1 MYIGKS
7 AIVGFATLNGNDT
20 FRFDT
25 IFEIY
30 LEHGQTVRWRVQ
42 RASDVE
48 EWSKFVKEL
57 ADFIETPVHVA
68 QEQPGTLLFD
78 CLLSPAPSP
87 A

>member
-7 AIVGFATLNGNDT
+7 AIVGFAALNGVDT
-20 FRFDT
+20 NA
-25 IFEIY
+25 ILSVVELY

-78 CLLSPAPSP
+78 CLLTPGKS
-87 A
+87 